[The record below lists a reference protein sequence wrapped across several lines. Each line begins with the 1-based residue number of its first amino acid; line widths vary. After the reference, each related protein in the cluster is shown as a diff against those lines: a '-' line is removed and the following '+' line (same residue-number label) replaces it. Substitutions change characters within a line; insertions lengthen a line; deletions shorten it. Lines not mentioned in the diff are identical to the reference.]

1 MGSRFVRPS
10 TTLLTLATGETLTV
24 KTYLTHGER
33 SQMRARLYKTVDEKR
48 IPCPERWDT
57 VLVSAYLLDW
67 TLTDERGERVPIYQ
81 ESTDVVERILE
92 GMFSEDFDE
101 MLHAIEA
108 HERAMQLA
116 REQEKKQKAASAA
129 DPISPSPFAVA
140 GVLIGSAT

>member
-33 SQMRARLYKTVDEKR
+33 SQMRARLYRTVDDKR

-81 ESTDVVERILE
+81 ESIEVVERILE
-92 GMFSEDFDE
+92 GMFGEDFDE

-108 HERAMQLA
+108 HERAMLLA
-116 REQEKKQKAASAA
+116 RAQEKKLKAASGASQT
-129 DPISPSPFAVA
+129 SPSPSVAA